1 MAITLDNLA
10 SRYHLL
16 PSECLV
22 RASTFDLYILNTSTK
37 WENHKR
43 EEEARRSQG
52 LNPSPKRP
60 NLSQEE
66 MLAMI
71 KRVKERNSGGER

>member
-1 MAITLDNLA
+1 MAVTLDNLA

-16 PSECLV
+16 PSECLN
-22 RASTFDLYILNTSTK
+22 RATTIDLYVLNVGVK

-43 EEEARRSQG
+43 EEELRKSQG

-60 NLSQEE
+60 KLTQDE
-66 MLAMI
+66 MMAMI
-71 KRVKERNSGGER
+71 KRVKEREGGGKR